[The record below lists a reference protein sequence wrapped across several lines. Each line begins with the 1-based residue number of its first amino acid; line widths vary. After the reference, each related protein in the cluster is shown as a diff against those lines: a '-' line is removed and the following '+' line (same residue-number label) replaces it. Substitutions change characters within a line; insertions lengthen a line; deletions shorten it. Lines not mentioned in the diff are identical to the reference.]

1 MLSWNPETLAVTL
14 PIMLK
19 GMVGIFAV
27 IIVIWGFVALLN
39 RIAGKKGK
47 RPMSGTPPPAA
58 HMPVFPGFR
67 AVLRN
72 STQRRLPKS
81 AFARMLGAR

>member
-1 MLSWNPETLAVTL
+1 MLSWNPETHAVTL

-47 RPMSGTPPPAA
+47 
-58 HMPVFPGFR
+58 
-67 AVLRN
+67 
-72 STQRRLPKS
+72 
-81 AFARMLGAR
+81 